1 MIGKV
6 ISFLFICGFIL
17 GICNQNGQEISASI
31 MEGASSAVTLIVS
44 ICGGICLWSG
54 FSEIMQQSGFA
65 KLVSAPF
72 KGIVRLIFGKTAK
85 DAAFSNAMSQNM
97 TANFLGL
104 GNLGTPMGLEAAERL
119 KKIGST
125 NQVIRLIVLNT
136 ASIQLVPAS
145 LAAIRGSLGAAAPFD
160 IMPAVI
166 ISSTLSV
173 ICGIGLC
180 IFMERRGGNE

>member
-1 MIGKV
+1 MIGK
-6 ISFLFICGFIL
+6 IIAFLFFISFIL
-17 GICNQNGQEISASI
+17 GVFQLDGQGVSAAI
-31 MEGASSAVTLIVS
+31 MEGATSAVTLIVS
-44 ICGGICLWSG
+44 ICGGLCLWSG
-54 FSEIMQQSGFA
+54 LSEIMEQSGFA
-65 KLVSAPF
+65 QMVSAPF
-72 KGIVRLIFGKTAK
+72 RGIVRLIFGKTAK
-85 DAAFSNAMSQNM
+85 DRPFMAAMSQNM

-104 GNLGTPMGLEAAERL
+104 GNLATPMGLEAAGRL
-119 KKIGST
+119 QKIGTT

-173 ICGIGLC
+173 ICGVGLC
-180 IFMERRGGNE
+180 LFMEKRGGDE